1 MPGKLTAAYIVSGF
15 FYNRFMKTLLFI
27 LCLSA
32 LSVACEQSRHETAA
46 PLPGTPAQATDAGSS
61 ILQLDQRLLTADS
74 LVFVFYKDPL
84 GSDSLR
90 YTRFYTQ
97 FSTNDIRQIN
107 FVLENLE
114 GKTAGREK
122 VKPCRSEGKIW
133 CYTKGKVFQT
143 IYFADYNSPCSFV
156 YMIKDGRFYYGEI
169 SSALSKRLKSI
180 KGEAK
185 EI

>member
-1 MPGKLTAAYIVSGF
+1 M
-15 FYNRFMKTLLFI
+15 LLF
-27 LCLSA
+27 
-32 LSVACEQSRHETAA
+32 ACKQSRQSGSE
-46 PLPGTPAQATDAGSS
+46 PATVSTIEIPAEGSS
-61 ILQLDQRLLTADS
+61 ILKLDERLLTADS

-84 GSDSLR
+84 GTDSLR

-97 FSTNDIRQIN
+97 YSTTDIRKIN

-114 GKTAGREK
+114 GKTEGQEK

-143 IYFADYNSPCSFV
+143 IYFSYYSTACSFV
-156 YMIKDGRFYYGEI
+156 YLIKDGRFYYAGI
-169 SSALSKRLKSI
+169 SKSFVKKLAEFKR
-180 KGEAK
+180 EAK